1 MTKKTGE
8 DCLSQASSLLD
19 PFTVV
24 RGLTL
29 GKLAERVCLAWQI
42 SRTNCFCVFLWLMV
56 FAYSL
61 SITCHVLVCLWDGV
75 VCKTR
80 AERERERDSR
90 ETPERERESTCARGT
105 RKSKVRCMQPPF
117 SATLAQA
124 LAWGCQSAQWRLH
137 PEPLWVAEGNQELAW
152 RPKYARGWSR
162 WMHRNVFKWF

>member
-1 MTKKTGE
+1 MTNKTEE
-8 DCLSQASSLLD
+8 DRLSQASSLLD

-80 AERERERDSR
+80 AERERERERDSR
-90 ETPERERESTCARGT
+90 ERARALEALGKA
-105 RKSKVRCMQPPF
+105 RYGAWWCMQPPF
-117 SATLAQA
+117 SILFCYFGPSISLGLPKCTVTAPSRTIV
-124 LAWGCQSAQWRLH
+124 SRRR
-137 PEPLWVAEGNQELAW
+137 EPGTSMEAKICKRMVQVDA
-152 RPKYARGWSR
+152 
-162 WMHRNVFKWF
+162 